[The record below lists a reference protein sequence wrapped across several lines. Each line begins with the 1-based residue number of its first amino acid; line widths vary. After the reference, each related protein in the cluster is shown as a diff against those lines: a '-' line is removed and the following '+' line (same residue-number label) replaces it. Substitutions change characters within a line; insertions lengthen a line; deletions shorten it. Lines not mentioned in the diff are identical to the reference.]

1 MKHQKIERQL
11 IPIVWVYAL
20 VVSLIIVLITGTW
33 SYVVAFILGV
43 ATNLLAFTATIKQV
57 DALLS
62 KKLERPK
69 TTFVVLNLLKTI
81 LFIVIM
87 VIVALSYD
95 YIHVFFTFF
104 GLLSLKIVIYSKLLI
119 IDKIFKKEKITVKEE
134 VTDIDE

>member
-33 SYVVAFILGV
+33 SFVVAFILGV

>member
-11 IPIVWVYAL
+11 IPIVWVYAIA
-20 VVSLIIVLITGTW
+20 VSVILVLITGTW
-33 SYVVAFILGV
+33 SYVIAFVLGV

-57 DALLS
+57 DALLN
-62 KKLERPK
+62 KKLARPK

-81 LFIVIM
+81 LFIIIM
-87 VIVALSYD
+87 VIVAMSYD

-119 IDKIFKKEKITVKEE
+119 IDKIFKKEKIIEEEE
-134 VTDIDE
+134 VTNKDV

>member
-11 IPIVWVYAL
+11 IPIVWIYAI
-20 VVSLIIVLITGTW
+20 VVSFILVLITGTW
-33 SYVVAFILGV
+33 SYVIAFVLGV

-57 DALLS
+57 DALLN
-62 KKLERPK
+62 KKLARPK

-81 LFIVIM
+81 LFIIIM

-104 GLLSLKIVIYSKLLI
+104 
-119 IDKIFKKEKITVKEE
+119 
-134 VTDIDE
+134 